1 MEKNNPNKILIV
13 EDESALAASLVTLL
27 RSQGYQLFVAE
38 DALYGVSLA
47 HKEKVDLVILDLG
60 LPGGGGFSVLGNL
73 KKSVD
78 TNCIPVLILTGRKEK
93 ELEDRAFQM
102 GAAAFIH
109 KPFDPQELL
118 GKIKENLTET
128 N

>member
-1 MEKNNPNKILIV
+1 MEQGNPKKILIV
-13 EDESALAASLVTLL
+13 EDESALASSLVTLL

-78 TNCIPVLILTGRKEK
+78 TNCIPILILTGKKEK
-93 ELEDRAFQM
+93 ELEDRAFEM
-102 GAAAFIH
+102 GATAYLH
-109 KPFDPQELL
+109 KPFDPEELVA
-118 GKIKENLTET
+118 KIKEILAIV
-128 N
+128 